1 MNYIDIIL
9 LVVGALLIVS
19 GLVFGITSQFLFPV
33 VAGLFGASLLSNL
46 VLSWLNS
53 PNEVVVIVV
62 YALLALFLSGIGI
75 LVFKILRLS
84 KDFGLGSR
92 FFGTLTALAS
102 VAFILVATS
111 RSIPLFANFLN
122 SEFVEAVNQSL
133 LLSFI
138 K

>member
-75 LVFKILRLS
+75 LVFKIL
-84 KDFGLGSR
+84 KKYDII
-92 FFGTLTALAS
+92 TLEGR
-102 VAFILVATS
+102 VI
-111 RSIPLFANFLN
+111 FLW
-122 SEFVEAVNQSL
+122 
-133 LLSFI
+133 
-138 K
+138 